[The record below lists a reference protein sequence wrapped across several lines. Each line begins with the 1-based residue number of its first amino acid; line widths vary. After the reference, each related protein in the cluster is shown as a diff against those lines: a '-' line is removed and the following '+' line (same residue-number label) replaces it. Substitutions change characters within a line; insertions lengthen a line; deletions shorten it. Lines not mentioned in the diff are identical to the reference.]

1 MLRPEMIQRPHV
13 ASETEQA
20 ILSLNV
26 LDSLRRL
33 DLHRRQPVGIA
44 ADLLAGAW
52 AQQPSMTINR

>member
-1 MLRPEMIQRPHV
+1 MIQRPHV

-20 ILSLNV
+20 NLSLNV